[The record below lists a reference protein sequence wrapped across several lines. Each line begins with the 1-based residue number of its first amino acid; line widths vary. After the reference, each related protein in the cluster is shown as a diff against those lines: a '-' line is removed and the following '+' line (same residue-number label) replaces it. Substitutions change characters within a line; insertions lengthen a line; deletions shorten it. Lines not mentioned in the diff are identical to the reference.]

1 MTDRRA
7 AAWIDRF
14 NEALEEGDPRD
25 VASLFGEECYWRDL
39 LAFTWNVKTM
49 HGRDAIE
56 SMLDATLARL
66 RPIRFEPAETPRE
79 TSEWIEVVLSFET
92 PVARGTG
99 HLRLKDGRAYTLLTT
114 TDSLRGFEEP
124 SGSLRPNGVA
134 HGAVFGRSTWAED
147 RERHVRSL
155 GATRQPYA
163 LIVGGGQGGIAL
175 GARLR
180 RLGVPTLIVERRQR
194 PGDSWRSRYR
204 TLVLHDPVWYDHM
217 PYLPFPDDW
226 PVFTPKD
233 KMGDWLEAYTRIME
247 LDYWG
252 STECLGARFDE
263 ACGEWSVEVEREGE
277 RTTLRPRQLVLA
289 TGAYG
294 PPRVPEIDGAERF
307 SGTVMHSSDYRSG
320 EAWSGKRCVVIG
332 SNTSAHDIC
341 VDLWECGAG
350 KVTMVQRSSTLVVRS
365 ETLMDLGFRA
375 LYSEEALARGIT
387 TERADLEFASL
398 PLALMAERN
407 KEVTRLMEERDADLL
422 RRLVERGFRLDSG
435 VDGSGLMMKA
445 FRTGSGYYIDVGGS
459 ELIAEGSVAVRSG
472 VEPTGFESD
481 AVRLSDGAA
490 VPADLVVYATGYL
503 TAQQTV
509 ADLIGEETASRIGH
523 CWGYGSGTPGDPGP
537 WEGEL
542 RNLWKPLA
550 QEALWIHGG
559 NLHLSRFYSRFVALQ
574 IKARMEGIP
583 TPVYG
588 APSNSDRAESG
599 YANG

>member
-1 MTDRRA
+1 
-7 AAWIDRF
+7 
-14 NEALEEGDPRD
+14 
-25 VASLFGEECYWRDL
+25 
-39 LAFTWNVKTM
+39 
-49 HGRDAIE
+49 
-56 SMLDATLARL
+56 
-66 RPIRFEPAETPRE
+66 
-79 TSEWIEVVLSFET
+79 
-92 PVARGTG
+92 
-99 HLRLKDGRAYTLLTT
+99 
-114 TDSLRGFEEP
+114 
-124 SGSLRPNGVA
+124 
-134 HGAVFGRSTWAED
+134 
-147 RERHVRSL
+147 
-155 GATRQPYA
+155 
-163 LIVGGGQGGIAL
+163 
-175 GARLR
+175 
-180 RLGVPTLIVERRQR
+180 
-194 PGDSWRSRYR
+194 
-204 TLVLHDPVWYDHM
+204 
-217 PYLPFPDDW
+217 
-226 PVFTPKD
+226 
-233 KMGDWLEAYTRIME
+233 
-247 LDYWG
+247 
-252 STECLGARFDE
+252 
-263 ACGEWSVEVEREGE
+263 
-277 RTTLRPRQLVLA
+277 
-289 TGAYG
+289 
-294 PPRVPEIDGAERF
+294 
-307 SGTVMHSSDYRSG
+307 
-320 EAWSGKRCVVIG
+320 
-332 SNTSAHDIC
+332 
-341 VDLWECGAG
+341 
-350 KVTMVQRSSTLVVRS
+350 
-365 ETLMDLGFRA
+365 
-375 LYSEEALARGIT
+375 
-387 TERADLEFASL
+387 
-398 PLALMAERN
+398 
-407 KEVTRLMEERDADLL
+407 MEERDADLL